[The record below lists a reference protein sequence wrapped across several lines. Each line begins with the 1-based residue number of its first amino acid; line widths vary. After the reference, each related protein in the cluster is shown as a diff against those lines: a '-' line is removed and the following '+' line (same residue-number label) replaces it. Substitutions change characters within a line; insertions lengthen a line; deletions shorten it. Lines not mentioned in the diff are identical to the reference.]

1 MHFEKDPGLR
11 FKRHKKIVKK
21 RIGFKCWV
29 GAGGARDNLTLARK
43 GTRIGWWWWW
53 FFLLMTEMVTLILS
67 AHLPWFAAG
76 PFCWFSP
83 PPAPGPLTGRTK
95 SGQKYPENWVQKL
108 LANMW
113 PLIFATLLQIVSS
126 NEKNA
131 IKAKMRRKSK
141 PNIASTKHLL
151 LEYWQQEQI
160 LLLALR
166 WKSAHIGIP
175 ELILPFCFKVHNSSL
190 DIVSY
195 QLRAKVAS
203 FKLFGCLDFQP
214 FCQLVSFLNEGFF
227 GGWHRWCGQR
237 SISGKFGT
245 KFGFYT
251 NLWQ

>member
-1 MHFEKDPGLR
+1 MMVMMIFHLDDWDGDIDSVCSPSMIR
-11 FKRHKKIVKK
+11 CRS
-21 RIGFKCWV
+21 
-29 GAGGARDNLTLARK
+29 
-43 GTRIGWWWWW
+43 
-53 FFLLMTEMVTLILS
+53 FLLVLS
-67 AHLPWFAAG
+67 SA
-76 PFCWFSP
+76 S
-83 PPAPGPLTGRTK
+83 TRSSDRENKIRTK
-95 SGQKYPENWVQKL
+95 ISRKWIQKL

-166 WKSAHIGIP
+166 LKSAHIGNP

-195 QLRAKVAS
+195 QLR
-203 FKLFGCLDFQP
+203 
-214 FCQLVSFLNEGFF
+214 
-227 GGWHRWCGQR
+227 
-237 SISGKFGT
+237 T
-245 KFGFYT
+245 
-251 NLWQ
+251 

>member
-21 RIGFKCWV
+21 RIGFKCWL

-53 FFLLMTEMVTLILS
+53 FFILITEMVTLVLS
-67 AHLPWFAAG
+67 DHLPWFAAG

-95 SGQKYPENWVQKL
+95 SGQKYPENWIQKL

-160 LLLALR
+160 LL
-166 WKSAHIGIP
+166 
-175 ELILPFCFKVHNSSL
+175 F
-190 DIVSY
+190 
-195 QLRAKVAS
+195 
-203 FKLFGCLDFQP
+203 
-214 FCQLVSFLNEGFF
+214 
-227 GGWHRWCGQR
+227 
-237 SISGKFGT
+237 
-245 KFGFYT
+245 
-251 NLWQ
+251 

>member
-53 FFLLMTEMVTLILS
+53 FFILITEMVTLVLS
-67 AHLPWFAAG
+67 DHLPWFAAG

-83 PPAPGPLTGRTK
+83 PPAPGPLTGRTR
-95 SGQKYPENWVQKL
+95 SGQKYPEKWIRKL

-131 IKAKMRRKSK
+131 IRAKMRRKSK

-151 LEYWQQEQI
+151 LE
-160 LLLALR
+160 
-166 WKSAHIGIP
+166 
-175 ELILPFCFKVHNSSL
+175 
-190 DIVSY
+190 
-195 QLRAKVAS
+195 
-203 FKLFGCLDFQP
+203 
-214 FCQLVSFLNEGFF
+214 
-227 GGWHRWCGQR
+227 
-237 SISGKFGT
+237 
-245 KFGFYT
+245 
-251 NLWQ
+251 

>member
-1 MHFEKDPGLR
+1 MMVMMIFHLDDWDGDIDSVCSPSMIR
-11 FKRHKKIVKK
+11 CRS
-21 RIGFKCWV
+21 
-29 GAGGARDNLTLARK
+29 
-43 GTRIGWWWWW
+43 
-53 FFLLMTEMVTLILS
+53 FLLVLS
-67 AHLPWFAAG
+67 SA
-76 PFCWFSP
+76 S
-83 PPAPGPLTGRTK
+83 TRSSDRENKIRTK
-95 SGQKYPENWVQKL
+95 ISRKWIQKL

-166 WKSAHIGIP
+166 WKSAHISNP
-175 ELILPFCFKVHNSSL
+175 ELILPFCFKFLLGH
-190 DIVSY
+190 
-195 QLRAKVAS
+195 
-203 FKLFGCLDFQP
+203 
-214 FCQLVSFLNEGFF
+214 CQLSIAYKGRLIQIVWLLGLPAFLPIGFFLNEGFL

>member
-1 MHFEKDPGLR
+1 
-11 FKRHKKIVKK
+11 
-21 RIGFKCWV
+21 
-29 GAGGARDNLTLARK
+29 
-43 GTRIGWWWWW
+43 
-53 FFLLMTEMVTLILS
+53 MTEMVTLILS

-83 PPAPGPLTGRTK
+83 PPAPGPLTGRTR
-95 SGQKYPENWVQKL
+95 SGQKYPGNWIQKL

-166 WKSAHIGIP
+166 WKSAHIGNP

-195 QLRAKVAS
+195 QLRTKVAS